1 MAIINKK
8 IPISVSQSYILLL
21 LIPFQGMLYDTYQ
34 SYKAAFCFA
43 VVPEIIGL
51 LMMFLIPFST
61 QSQVNYRREID
72 LSSNSGILVGENVA
86 INNSPD
92 PVSENAI
99 AQEPMGNYNI
109 IINLPVPAAPSDV
122 RLVNVIIKKI
132 PSCVEASADFQ
143 TSNHNQMVDQLENAE
158 PTSESTCDAINCVPS
173 TASNTTIVAPE
184 YVSPPVKDGNTECIQ
199 PSSRIDQN
207 VIASVQINQLSQDG
221 FGPSLNT
228 QRSKDAEIF
237 NENETATEGYLS
249 VISDNTNT
257 TSTPA
262 PDTIPLAQNNVL
274 TMPSLQLV
282 EEPILDIPMK
292 SQEDSLKRT
301 DEFLNKDIASLIPQM
316 KTSDKSIVLVNSSIK
331 SNAALGTGANEEL
344 ETIISLVEETPLPQ
358 PTTTTPQPNN
368 LSMRTI
374 GDVKDIEF
382 TAQYNDT
389 PIVNILTATTTAST
403 FSPSLESFV
412 QDHNS
417 CSHDLVFPSEVQI
430 PSVFNCEGT
439 ANQNAS
445 SLMVSTAMDGTFPLV
460 QDQLPEPLRP
470 TSVCSVRGINVQA
483 ASTEVAAANLEKTSA
498 SSPLSSELSTV
509 IADVIQSLASQ
520 HTATHKPNK
529 ESIAL
534 SVANDNESSQ
544 SRVHA
549 PKRESSS
556 QMGKMDANLVN
567 HNLGCRK
574 ESFGS
579 GYVPCDD
586 GSTRF
591 KMQTSVLDSMQSIV
605 AEGCPEDVA
614 LLEDISIDLSLDKDP
629 SIASIVF
636 IADKDIPVLQSSFSG
651 HCDANILGRLP
662 SQFSFTQ
669 TSQSNQINTP
679 FETTAE
685 DTFSPNN
692 AIFTPNVFSK
702 TLGTPQTID
711 SSTTVATEA
720 AKSID
725 PTNPF
730 FSTTT

>member
-1 MAIINKK
+1 
-8 IPISVSQSYILLL
+8 
-21 LIPFQGMLYDTYQ
+21 MLYDTYQ

-51 LMMFLIPFST
+51 LIMFLIPFYT

-72 LSSNSGILVGENVA
+72 LSSNSGILVEENIA
-86 INNSPD
+86 INNSPG

-99 AQEPMGNYNI
+99 AQEPTGNYNI
-109 IINLPVPAAPSDV
+109 IINFPVPAAPSDV
-122 RLVNVIIKKI
+122 RLVNVIIKKT

-158 PTSESTCDAINCVPS
+158 LICEGTCNAIKCVPS
-173 TASNTTIVAPE
+173 TASNSTIVAPE

-199 PSSRIDQN
+199 PSPRIDQN
-207 VIASVQINQLSQDG
+207 VVAGVQINQLSQEG

-228 QRSKDAEIF
+228 QGNKDAEM
-237 NENETATEGYLS
+237 ATEGCA
-249 VISDNTNT
+249 
-257 TSTPA
+257 PA
-262 PDTIPLAQNNVL
+262 SDTIPLAQNNIL

-292 SQEDSLKRT
+292 SQEDSLKGT

-316 KTSDKSIVLVNSSIK
+316 KTSDKSIVLANSAINFRIP
-331 SNAALGTGANEEL
+331 SNAALGTGANEKL
-344 ETIISLVEETPLPQ
+344 ETIISLAEETPFPQ
-358 PTTTTPQPNN
+358 LTTPPPQPNS

-382 TAQYNDT
+382 TAQYNDS
-389 PIVNILTATTTAST
+389 PVVNILTTTTTAST

-412 QDHNS
+412 QDNNS
-417 CSHDLVFPSEVQI
+417 CPHDLVFPSEVQI

-445 SLMVSTAMDGTFPLV
+445 SLMVSTAIDGTFPLV

-483 ASTEVAAANLEKTSA
+483 ASTEVAAANLEKTTA

-529 ESIAL
+529 ESIAS
-534 SVANDNESSQ
+534 SVANDNENSQ

-556 QMGKMDANLVN
+556 QTGKMDANLEN
-567 HNLGCRK
+567 QNLCYRK

-636 IADKDIPVLQSSFSG
+636 IADKDISVLQSSFSG
-651 HCDANILGRLP
+651 HCDANTLAHLS

-679 FETTAE
+679 FESTAD

-692 AIFTPNVFSK
+692 AIFTPNAFSK
-702 TLGTPQTID
+702 TLGTSQTIE

-725 PTNPF
+725 HTNPF